1 MSVPALRFKDEHERD
16 FPEWIVKILS
26 NLVSTPITYGVVK
39 PDKEDANGVKLIRG
53 GDVSQGKINPNLR
66 TIRKDISEQYKR
78 TILQGGELVVS
89 LVGNPGE
96 IAIVPEELKGSNLA
110 RQVGLVRLSNDAN
123 SRFILYCLTFST
135 ALITAKITGS
145 VQKVINL
152 EDLQKLEI
160 KVPSFA
166 EQTKIANF
174 LTAVDE
180 KITQLTQKCELL
192 AQYKKGVMQQIFS
205 QELRFKGDDGQDF
218 PDWAEQSLSN
228 LGSSF
233 NGLTGKSG
241 DDFGAGLP
249 YITYKQIFD
258 SSIIDT
264 SKFSLV
270 KISDNERQNKV
281 KYGDVFFTTS
291 SETPEEVGFCSVL
304 LTHVTDVFL
313 NSFCFG
319 YRIKSFEVLEP
330 HFARY
335 IFKSPNFRRDVI
347 KLAQGSTRYNIS
359 KTSFMETIVLLPCI
373 KEQTKIA
380 NFLTAIDDKLT
391 HTQAQLTAAK
401 QYRQGLLQQM
411 FV

>member
-241 DDFGAGLP
+241 DDFGACLL
-249 YITYKQIFD
+249 Y
-258 SSIIDT
+258 T
-264 SKFSLV
+264 SRCV
-270 KISDNERQNKV
+270 
-281 KYGDVFFTTS
+281 
-291 SETPEEVGFCSVL
+291 
-304 LTHVTDVFL
+304 
-313 NSFCFG
+313 
-319 YRIKSFEVLEP
+319 
-330 HFARY
+330 
-335 IFKSPNFRRDVI
+335 
-347 KLAQGSTRYNIS
+347 
-359 KTSFMETIVLLPCI
+359 
-373 KEQTKIA
+373 
-380 NFLTAIDDKLT
+380 
-391 HTQAQLTAAK
+391 
-401 QYRQGLLQQM
+401 
-411 FV
+411 